1 MPFEPFERY
10 LPYGTP
16 QRVAEFLRP
25 FVEAGCP
32 TFNVI
37 PCASDHDCAVA
48 AVGEVRCL
56 LSGQAG
62 VVDSLVV
69 TPDDP
74 TRSEN
79 PVG

>member
-10 LPYGTP
+10 SPYGTP
-16 QRVAEFLRP
+16 RVAELLWP

-48 AVGEVRCL
+48 AVGEVRRL
-56 LSGQAG
+56 VSDEAG
-62 VVDSLVV
+62 VVNSLVV